1 MVAAEKLKMTYAEY
15 LAAEETA
22 KEKHDFLAGEVFAM
36 SGGTLEHSALASSC
50 ARILGNA
57 LAAKG
62 CIVFESNARVRR
74 AEADFSCYPDVTV
87 VCGGVKRASDDPNGI
102 VNPTVIVEVLSD
114 STESYDRGEKARQ
127 YRQIASLQEFV
138 LVSQARRS
146 VEVFRR
152 NAQGRF
158 ELFEWAAGVAEL
170 QSVGASIALDALYAD
185 AEALRAQG

>member
-1 MVAAEKLKMTYAEY
+1 MVAAEKLKMTYAQY

-36 SGGTLEHSALASSC
+36 SGGTLEHSALAAAFS
-50 ARILGNA
+50 RMLGNA
-57 LAAKG
+57 LAARG
-62 CIVFESNARVRR
+62 CVVFEANARVRR
-74 AEADFSCYPDVTV
+74 VESDFSCYPDATV
-87 VCGGVKRASDDPNGI
+87 VCGGVKRAADDPNGI
-102 VNPTVIVEVLSD
+102 VNPTVIVEILSD

-127 YRQIASLQEFV
+127 FRQMPSLQEFV
-138 LVSQARRS
+138 LVSQGRRS

-158 ELFEWAAGVAEL
+158 ELFEWSAGVAEL
-170 QSVGASIALDALYAD
+170 QSVGVTVSLDALYAD